1 MKAFFTH
8 HSRAASAAKL
18 TAFAALGAATLA
30 LFSANAAAST
40 AAAAPAYEVRFA
52 DLDLASKHDTQ
63 RLYSRLR
70 IAAREVCSDF
80 AERKSPVMRDR
91 YRECMNQALTEAIE
105 TIGNPALTALHVS
118 KSDMKLAQRTTGATA
133 RS

>member
-1 MKAFFTH
+1 MKALFTH
-8 HSRAASAAKL
+8 SSRAAHATKL

-40 AAAAPAYEVRFA
+40 AASAPAYEVRFA
-52 DLDLASKHDTQ
+52 DLDLTSKHDTQ

-80 AERKSPVMRDR
+80 AERKSPLMRDR
-91 YRECMNQALTEAIE
+91 YKGCMNQALERAIE
-105 TIGNPALTALHVS
+105 TIGNPALSALHVS
-118 KSDMKLAQRTTGATA
+118 KSDMKLAHRATDA
-133 RS
+133 TSQS

>member
-1 MKAFFTH
+1 MKAFPTI
-8 HSRAASAAKL
+8 
-18 TAFAALGAATLA
+18 AALGATALA
-30 LFSANAAAST
+30 LFSVAASATT
-40 AAAAPAYEVRFA
+40 AAAIPSYEVRFA
-52 DLDLASKHDTQ
+52 DLDLTSKQDTQ

-80 AERKSPVMRDR
+80 AERKSPVMRER
-91 YRECMNQALTEAIE
+91 YKGCMNQALQDAIE

-118 KSDMKLAQRTTGATA
+118 KSDMKLAQQNTGATA

>member
-1 MKAFFTH
+1 MKALFTH
-8 HSRAASAAKL
+8 SSRAASATKF

-40 AAAAPAYEVRFA
+40 AASAPTYEVHFA
-52 DLDLASKHDTQ
+52 DLDLTSKQDTQ

-70 IAAREVCSDF
+70 IAAREVCGDF

-91 YRECMNQALTEAIE
+91 YKGCMNQALTDAIE
-105 TIGNPALTALHVS
+105 TIGNPALTALHVA
-118 KSDMKLAQRTTGATA
+118 KTDMKLAQRTTGATA

>member
-1 MKAFFTH
+1 MKAFP
-8 HSRAASAAKL
+8 AI
-18 TAFAALGAATLA
+18 AALGATVFTATTLA
-30 LFSANAAAST
+30 LFSVTASAT
-40 AAAAPAYEVRFA
+40 TSASAPSYEVHFA
-52 DLDLASKHDTQ
+52 DLDLANKQDTQ

-91 YRECMNQALTEAIE
+91 YKGCMNEALTGAIE

-118 KSDMKLAQRTTGATA
+118 KSDMKLAQRTASATA